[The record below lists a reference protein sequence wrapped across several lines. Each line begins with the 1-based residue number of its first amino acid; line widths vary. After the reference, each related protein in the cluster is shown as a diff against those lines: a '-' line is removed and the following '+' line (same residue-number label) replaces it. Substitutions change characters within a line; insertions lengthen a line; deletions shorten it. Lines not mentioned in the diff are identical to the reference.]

1 MLNSNIEYLYKL
13 NPLRSLIYIDILI
26 LSCVKFIEHVFGND
40 TVWILARMPT
50 SRSNQF
56 YGLPQPVRVYSLFR
70 RCSGRL
76 SDSVVS
82 FNRDVMKGVNDVS
95 CQFCLQTYSNY
106 SSFWIPGCWTRR
118 SSESLHYVTQDFA
131 FCRQK
136 YRLRHCLSQMQLGAV
151 WSVIMHLFCTGKSLK
166 LC

>member
-1 MLNSNIEYLYKL
+1 
-13 NPLRSLIYIDILI
+13 
-26 LSCVKFIEHVFGND
+26 
-40 TVWILARMPT
+40 MPT
-50 SRSNQF
+50 SRAEQF
-56 YGLPQPVRVYSLFR
+56 YGLPLPVRVYSLFR

-82 FNRDVMKGVNDVS
+82 FNRDVMEGVNDVL

-106 SSFWIPGCWTRR
+106 SSFWIPGCWIRR
-118 SSESLHYVTQDFA
+118 SSESLYYVTQDFA

-151 WSVIMHLFCTGKSLK
+151 WSVIMHLFYTGKSLR
-166 LC
+166 LCLIKKNLFVRKWYVILQIIFINETNLARKWNNLPPH